1 MILAAALFAVSGY
14 AEEAEKAE
22 EREADVTVIAERIPP
37 SEMSFDDMEFVT
49 LAVDCGKRLFADGQ
63 EAAAWPY
70 LKMGA
75 RYGDVDSQ
83 FWAASMVG
91 RGEHVPQNWTEAV
104 GWLGV
109 AADGHL
115 KPDATK
121 MLRETKKSLC
131 GGREECAEQFE
142 AVVAEYVG
150 RFGRESGGMACRRA
164 KGQRGVG
171 VSSLRINR
179 GSRRVDCVFGCSG
192 PGAFWTTSTS
202 RRRSV
207 QGCRSRTPPREGRRG
222 PTSQAPTPVSASSKC
237 KCQAARPHGARTSA
251 ARTSAPVRGTVPNG
265 GRPRCGGHRAATS
278 NRSAKRS
285 MSRILLHVSTRKQC
299 GA

>member
-1 MILAAALFAVSGY
+1 MDLHKAMVLAAVMLAASGY
-14 AEEAEKAE
+14 TEEAD

-37 SEMSFDDMEFVT
+37 SEMSFDDMEFVA
-49 LAVDCGKRLFADGQ
+49 LAVDCGKRLFVDGQ

-70 LKMGA
+70 LQMGA

-83 FWAASMVG
+83 FWAASMLG

-121 MLRETKKSLC
+121 MLRETKESLC
-131 GGREECAEQFE
+131 DGRDECGEQFDT
-142 AVVAEYVG
+142 VVAEYVR

-164 KGQRGVG
+164 MGQRGVG

-179 GSRRVDCVFGCSG
+179 GSRRVDCVF
-192 PGAFWTTSTS
+192 
-202 RRRSV
+202 
-207 QGCRSRTPPREGRRG
+207 PRLFRARGVLDDVNLEAAIRPRISEPDATEGG
-222 PTSQAPTPVSASSKC
+222 T
-237 KCQAARPHGARTSA
+237 ARPNLA
-251 ARTSAPVRGTVPNG
+251 AAYPGVNEFEVQVPG
-265 GRPRCGGHRAATS
+265 GP
-278 NRSAKRS
+278 
-285 MSRILLHVSTRKQC
+285 STRRENIRCPDLGTGQ
-299 GA
+299 GGGT

>member
-1 MILAAALFAVSGY
+1 MRKTATLAAVMLAASGY
-14 AEEAEKAE
+14 TEEAD

-37 SEMSFDDMEFVT
+37 SEMSFDDMEFVA
-49 LAVDCGKRLFADGQ
+49 LAVDCGKRLFVDGQ

-70 LKMGA
+70 LQMGA

-83 FWAASMVG
+83 FWAASMLG

-121 MLRETKKSLC
+121 MLRETKESLC
-131 GGREECAEQFE
+131 GGRDECAEQFE
-142 AVVAEYVG
+142 TVVAEYVG

-179 GSRRVDCVFGCSG
+179 GSRRVDCVFPRLFRARGVLDDVNLEAAIG
-192 PGAFWTTSTS
+192 P
-202 RRRSV
+202 SV
-207 QGCRSRTPPREGRRG
+207 SEPVATEGG
-222 PTSQAPTPVSASSKC
+222 T
-237 KCQAARPHGARTSA
+237 ARPDL
-251 ARTSAPVRGTVPNG
+251 
-265 GRPRCGGHRAATS
+265 AATYPGIS
-278 NRSAKRS
+278 EFEVR
-285 MSRILLHVSTRKQC
+285 VPGGPSTRRENIRC
-299 GA
+299 PDLGTALGDGT